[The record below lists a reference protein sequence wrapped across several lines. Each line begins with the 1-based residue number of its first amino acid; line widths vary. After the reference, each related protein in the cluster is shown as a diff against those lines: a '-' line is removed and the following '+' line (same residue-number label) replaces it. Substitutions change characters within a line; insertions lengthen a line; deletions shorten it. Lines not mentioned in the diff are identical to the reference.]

1 MGDQNVGMRIL
12 TSKPA
17 LRWLAPA
24 AVVAAVATSAVVAS
38 SATAESNLPPI
49 SPEQLLIDV
58 QNAKVDGLS
67 GTVIEK
73 ADLGIPAIP
82 SVGGESGGDLTSLI
96 SGTHTLRVRYAAPD
110 KFRLGVHGTY
120 GETDTFVNGRDL
132 WTWSSRDKSA
142 THRTLSGDQPTGGK
156 PDGAPQ
162 TPEDAAKQ
170 VLEALT
176 PTTTV
181 STDSAVEVAGRD
193 AYELVLSPNDD
204 DSLISQVKL
213 AVDGENKS
221 PLRVQV
227 FSTDAELVFETG
239 YTEVSFTRPEDREF
253 EFNPPPGTEVTEEP
267 AIKPGDREPSA
278 EDEADAQDRKDATTI
293 SGEGWTTV
301 AVTQLPGDA
310 AAESDQLG
318 MFLDQLTPVKG
329 DWGSGKL
336 LAGTAFSVVVT
347 DDNRL
352 AVGAVKPE
360 LLYQALAE

>member
-1 MGDQNVGMRIL
+1 MRIL

-38 SATAESNLPPI
+38 NATAEANLPPI
-49 SPEQLLIDV
+49 SAEQLLVDV
-58 QNAKVDGLS
+58 QNAKIDGLS

-82 SVGGESGGDLTSLI
+82 GVGGESGGDLTTLI
-96 SGTHTLRVRYAAPD
+96 SGTHTLRVRYAGPD

-120 GETDTFVNGRDL
+120 GETDTFVNGRDVWS
-132 WTWSSRDKSA
+132 WTSRDKTA
-142 THRTLSGDQPTGGK
+142 THRTLSGDRPSGEK
-156 PDGAPQ
+156 PAGAPQ
-162 TPEDAAKQ
+162 TPEEAARK
-170 VLEALT
+170 VLAALT

-181 STDSAVEVAGRD
+181 STDSAVQVAGRD
-193 AYELVLSPNDD
+193 AYELVLSPNDHK
-204 DSLISQVKL
+204 SLISQVKL

-227 FSTDAELVFETG
+227 FAKDATLVFETG

-253 EFNPPPGTEVTEEP
+253 VFTAPPGTEVTEGP
-267 AIKPGDREPSA
+267 AVEPGDRTPSTQDKA
-278 EDEADAQDRKDATTI
+278 EAQDRQDATKI

-301 AVTQLPGDA
+301 AVTQLPADA
-310 AAESDQLG
+310 TDQSGQLRA
-318 MFLDQLTPVKG
+318 FLDQLTTVKG
-329 DWGSGKL
+329 GWGEGKL
-336 LAGTAFSVVVT
+336 LAGTAFSVVLT

-352 AVGAVKPE
+352 AVGAVEPE
-360 LLYQALAE
+360 VLYQALAE